1 MILPDLVLPSRVNQ
15 RWWRQGIDDPDWCMA
30 PDRWHRY
37 DHEIQY
43 VYNSRGFRDEEWP
56 QDLVNA
62 TWCVGDSFTVG
73 IGVPLA
79 RTWPQL
85 LQQRL
90 QRRSINISMDG
101 ASNDWM
107 ARRACQIITTVQPR
121 LMIIHWSYTHR
132 REVADIQTL
141 LDRRWQ
147 EFYQDIRDRSWPDS
161 KTFNDFESLP
171 VHIQQE
177 IQADPYWPI
186 LNTTDDHDRRLDLPD
201 KAAVLD
207 DTLNDPVFFA
217 AVDRVEQCCS
227 RTKVLHTF
235 IPAFTKNSDHMRRQL
250 DQHMQGR
257 LWIPEVEQL
266 DWARDGHHYD
276 VKTAQVLV
284 NNICEILP
292 PDLIAPD

>member
-1 MILPDLVLPSRVNQ
+1 MLDDLVLPSRVNQ
-15 RWWRQGIDDPDWCMA
+15 RWWRQGIDDPEWCMA
-30 PDRWHRY
+30 PIHWHRY

-43 VYNSRGFRDEEWP
+43 VYNSRGFRDAEWP
-56 QDLVNA
+56 SDLVNA
-62 TWCVGDSFTVG
+62 TWCIGDSFTVG
-73 IGVPLA
+73 IGVPLE

-107 ARRACQIITTVQPR
+107 ARRACQIIKEIQPR
-121 LMIIHWSYTHR
+121 LMIIHWTYTHR
-132 REVADIQTL
+132 REIADDLVL
-141 LDRRWQ
+141 LNQRWRA
-147 EFYQDIRDRSWPDS
+147 FYQDIRDASWPDCV
-161 KTFNDFESLP
+161 TFDQFNQLP
-171 VHIQQE
+171 VHIQTE
-177 IQADPYWPI
+177 IQTDPYWPI
-186 LNTTDDHDRRLDLPD
+186 LGTPDDHDRRLDQPER
-201 KAAVLD
+201 AAVLD

-217 AVDRVEQCCS
+217 AVQRVEQCCED
-227 RTKVLHTF
+227 TTVLHTF
-235 IPAFTKNSDHMRRQL
+235 IPGFTAESDRMRRQL

-276 VKTAQVLV
+276 IKTAQVLV

-292 PDLIAPD
+292 KDLITPG